1 MTKHASHAPYAEQ
14 GDGPFG
20 LAVQEYEAMPAG
32 LGLDFHRQEPMREDV
47 GLDLLRQLCIG
58 RFKWP
63 EINRWVI
70 PARVAIPQG
79 IADLVPARV
88 SAIEMPFLAGTV
100 RGGGIEIRRPQQPAL
115 GQDGSRLL

>member
-1 MTKHASHAPYAEQ
+1 
-14 GDGPFG
+14 
-20 LAVQEYEAMPAG
+20 MPAG

-47 GLDLLRQLCIG
+47 GFDLLRQRCIG

-70 PARVAIPQG
+70 PTRVAIPQG
-79 IADLVPARV
+79 IADLVPACIG
-88 SAIEMPFLAGTV
+88 AMEMPFIAGAV
-100 RGGGIEIRRPQQPAL
+100 RGCCIEIRRPQQPAF